1 MACNQCSDSIFKQKI
16 GRCKR
21 CMLQLTI
28 LSLLTWPIWWYYFAA
43 TPKVVESIALLF
55 FAISFSGL
63 LILHLL
69 VWLYR
74 HINAN
79 E

>member
-1 MACNQCSDSIFKQKI
+1 MACNQCTDSIFKQKI

-21 CMLQLTI
+21 CMLQLTV
-28 LSLLTWPIWWYYFAA
+28 LSLLTWPMWWYYFID
-43 TPKVVESIALLF
+43 TPKTVESIALLF

-63 LILHLL
+63 LVLHLL

-74 HINAN
+74 RIMFN

>member
-74 HINAN
+74 RINAN

>member
-1 MACNQCSDSIFKQKI
+1 
-16 GRCKR
+16 
-21 CMLQLTI
+21 MLQLTI

-74 HINAN
+74 RINAN

>member
-63 LILHLL
+63 LVLHLL

-74 HINAN
+74 RINAN